1 MKSAAIFLAAGCGS
15 RMRGRVD
22 DKSLALLNG
31 KPAIVYSLEAF
42 SGSEIV
48 DHYIVV
54 YRDDVQ
60 RSRIEAIIQEY
71 GLEKLSFQCIQGGS
85 ERQLSVTNALEAI
98 PEDCEYVFIHDCA
111 RPCIHSGA
119 LAELHTAVQV
129 DQAACLAHPVCDT
142 IKRAATQDELRRQ
155 KLEDLDRSRLWAMET
170 PQAFA
175 LKSIREAYQKVIR
188 DGLSVTDDTAAAET
202 IGLRTTLVPNDRPN
216 PKLTTPSD
224 LDYIEH
230 LLTSNT

>member
-1 MKSAAIFLAAGCGS
+1 MQ
-15 RMRGRVD
+15 GRVD

-42 SGSEIV
+42 FGSDIV

-54 YRDDVQ
+54 YRDDAQ
-60 RSRIEAIIQEY
+60 RTRIEAIIQEY
-71 GLEKLSFQCIQGGS
+71 GFGELSFQCIQGGT
-85 ERQLSVTNALEAI
+85 ERQLSVANALDAV
-98 PEDCEYVFIHDCA
+98 PEDCDYVFIHDCA
-111 RPCIHSGA
+111 RPCIHTGA
-119 LAELHTAVQV
+119 LKALHTAVQA
-129 DQAACLAHPVCDT
+129 DEAACLVHPVTDT
-142 IKRAATQDELRRQ
+142 IKRATTQGELRRQ
-155 KLEDLDRSRLWAMET
+155 ELEDLDRSRLWAMET